1 MSNAAYVPPHLRN
14 MNNGSSSRPRGNGHA
29 PPRPVQNTYRR
40 RRDVQNH
47 YEEEDSVYAEALEQ
61 MKRERTRAEN
71 AVRTLEMENAKLKQQ
86 IMKLESDLSFYTSKG
101 AKVPAEE
108 FTKLQTDFNAYKQQK
123 YNEFASIKDK
133 LKSHDETVM
142 NLNREIRKL
151 EEENRLEKAKVNQYM
166 SSVKDLNAKIKAL
179 KDAQA
184 VPAPQ
189 PAQQSQQQQERRLP
203 PPPTKPDQP
212 LITDDWDNIKHALDF
227 VLSLDKKE
235 ITRAGF
241 NPAALKYTRQLIG

>member
-14 MNNGSSSRPRGNGHA
+14 RNNGSNYRPQNNGFI
-29 PPRPVQNTYRR
+29 PRPADNRYRQR
-40 RRDVQNH
+40 REAQNH
-47 YEEEDSVYAEALEQ
+47 YEEEDEVYAELEQ
-61 MKRERTRAEN
+61 TKRERTRAEN
-71 AVRTLEMENAKLKQQ
+71 AVRALEMENAKLKQQ

-101 AKVPAEE
+101 AKVPAEQ

-133 LKSHDETVM
+133 LKSHDETVL
-142 NLNREIRKL
+142 NLNKEIRKL

-179 KDAQA
+179 KDAR
-184 VPAPQ
+184 VVLTSRPQ
-189 PAQQSQQQQERRLP
+189 QQQQEQQSTLP

-212 LITDDWDNIKHALDF
+212 LITDDWNNIKRALDF